1 MEYIIEVLN
10 LIQHDEPPANQQ
22 GLPQYY
28 REQLLLLY
36 DVIERLIRMK
46 ENIESEL
53 YELENLNN
61 L

>member
-1 MEYIIEVLN
+1 MEFIIEVLT
-10 LIQHDEPPANQQ
+10 LIQYDEPPANQQ

-28 REQLLLLY
+28 REQLLVLY
-36 DVIERLIRMK
+36 DVIERLTRLK